1 MDSGSPIDGGGDQQD
16 SIVLHYWHILR
27 KRKDVVAGF
36 TFILMLTVAIA
47 TKLSTPYYASTATIE
62 ISPKTD
68 HVIDMAEVSEFVT
81 ATSTADLRNYYAT
94 QYKIM
99 ESRSV
104 LLRAMDT
111 LRDEHGVTDFDDK
124 EDPVRY
130 FRSHLSV
137 DPITETHLVR
147 ITFEYPD
154 PAMAALFADALAEAY
169 MESNFDRALQANK
182 DALKWLQDQR
192 AVLRDEAYRADTERY
207 EYIVENDLV
216 GITEAYNGSIQRLK
230 SVQEA
235 WSEAAT
241 ERTRVEARFAELKRL
256 KGNADWAP
264 LAQHLAVKDPVLR
277 DLLATHDKLQQERSR
292 LAVTYLERAPQMV
305 EVDSQIQAI
314 EAQIRQ
320 QVDEVVSGDRAALE
334 LARTQEQALA
344 KDLVDVKKQVEELDK
359 KLIDLKLLDSESIR
373 SAKFFEDIDERMA
386 EVDLSQLMRNNN
398 IRMID
403 AAVIEDEPVRPDLA
417 VNLIMALVLGVFGG
431 TLLAFGVEYLDVSV
445 KSRED
450 VEQFVGVP
458 MLGVV
463 PKVDDLDLK
472 ALPNPVD
479 RNIFVHARPR
489 STVAEC
495 LRSIR
500 TNVLFR
506 TPQKA
511 VRTLLITSA
520 APKEGKSFTSSNLSA
535 IIAMTNSR
543 VLLIDADLRR
553 PSLHKLF
560 GLPNELGLSS
570 ALAGETTFD
579 QVVQRSHVPGLD
591 IVVAGPPS
599 PNPGETLGS
608 GILER
613 TLAKVKGYDFII
625 VDSPPVNVVA
635 DPLVL
640 ATKVDGVLLVVE
652 GNQTSR
658 RMVRMASARL
668 AEVKAPV
675 LGAIVNK
682 LDVRTAG
689 YGYNYYDT
697 YGYYYTENEQFP
709 EQRTGDQAS

>member
-1 MDSGSPIDGGGDQQD
+1 MDTGTPPDPTGDQSD
-16 SIVLHYWHILR
+16 SVVIQYWHILR
-27 KRKDVVAGF
+27 KRKDLVGIF
-36 TFILMLTVAIA
+36 TFLLMLTVAIA

-62 ISPKTD
+62 ISPKTAN
-68 HVIDMAEVSEFVT
+68 VFDMDEVSEFVT

-104 LLRAMDT
+104 LLRTMDK
-111 LRDEHGVTDFDDK
+111 LRDEHGVTDFDEE
-124 EDPVRY
+124 EDPVKYLR
-130 FRSHLSV
+130 RHLSI
-137 DPITETHLVR
+137 DPITETHLVK
-147 ITFEYPD
+147 ITVEYPD
-154 PAMAALFADALAEAY
+154 PAKAALFADTLAEAY

-182 DALKWLQDQR
+182 DALAWLQDQR
-192 AVLRDEAYRADTERY
+192 ATLRDEVYRADVKIH
-207 EYIVENDLV
+207 EYRADHDLV
-216 GITEAYNGSIQRLK
+216 GITEAYNGSVQRLK
-230 SVQEA
+230 SLQEA
-235 WSEAAT
+235 WGDAAT
-241 ERTRVEARFAELKRL
+241 ERTRVQARYAELSRL
-256 KGNADWAP
+256 AAGAGWAP

-277 DLLATHDKLQQERSR
+277 ELLATHDKLQQERSR
-292 LAVTYLERAPQMV
+292 LAVTFLARAPQMV
-305 EVDSQIQAI
+305 EVETQIASVESQIK
-314 EAQIRQ
+314 Q
-320 QVDEVVSGDRAALE
+320 QVNEVVAGERASLD
-334 LARTQEQALA
+334 LARTQEAALA
-344 KDLVDVKKQVEELDK
+344 ADLVDVKTEVESLDK
-359 KLIDLKLLDSESIR
+359 ELIDLKLLESESAR
-373 SAKFFEDIDERMA
+373 SGQFFESIDRRMA

-403 AAVIEDEPVRPDLA
+403 AAVVRDDPVRPDL
-417 VNLIMALVLGVFGG
+417 VINLVMACGLGLFGG
-431 TLLAFGVEYLDVSV
+431 TLMAFGAEYLDVSV

-450 VEQFVGVP
+450 IENFVGVP

-463 PKVDDLDLK
+463 PRVDPLDLK
-472 ALPNPVD
+472 ALASEID

-535 IIAMTNSR
+535 IIAMSNNR

-570 ALAGETTFD
+570 VLAGESAFD
-579 QVVQRSHVPGLD
+579 QIVQRSHVPGLD
-591 IVVAGPPS
+591 IMVAGPPS

-608 GILER
+608 GALER
-613 TLAKVKGYDFII
+613 TLAKLKGYDFII

-640 ATKVDGVLLVVE
+640 ASKVDGVLLVVE

-668 AEVKAPV
+668 AEVNAPV

-682 LDVRTAG
+682 LDVRSAG

-709 EQRTGDQAS
+709 DQQTG